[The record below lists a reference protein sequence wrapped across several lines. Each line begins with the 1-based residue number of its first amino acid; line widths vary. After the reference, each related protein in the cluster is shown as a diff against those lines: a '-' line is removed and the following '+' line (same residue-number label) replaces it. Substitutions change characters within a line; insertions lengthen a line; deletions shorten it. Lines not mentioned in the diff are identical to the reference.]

1 MNASPLSRVV
11 RKNLADH
18 AYEQLHS
25 AITEG
30 RLQPGERLSDAALAA
45 QLSIS
50 RAPVREAITRL
61 ETVGLVVSRGR
72 GWSVVDLQDRDLDEI
87 YTFRASLEAF
97 AAERAAQA
105 ATAEDIAFLK
115 SLVTGSAA
123 VFPRE
128 LGIQPPVDM
137 SFHEAV
143 LRVARHDRLARA
155 WRQSL
160 DQVTLV
166 ARMTMRLLSL
176 PEGEV
181 LHRPILDAISEH
193 DAVAAASEARRH
205 VLEVYELLREHRR
218 SVPEPQP

>member
-1 MNASPLSRVV
+1 VV

-72 GWSVVDLQDRDLDEI
+72 GWSVIELRDRDLEEI
-87 YTFRASLEAF
+87 YTYRASLEAF
-97 AAERAAQA
+97 AAERAAQN
-105 ATAEDIAFLK
+105 ATDEDVAFLE

-128 LGIQPPVDM
+128 LRVRPPVDM

-143 LRVARHDRLARA
+143 LHVARHERLARA

-166 ARMTMRLLSL
+166 ARMTMRLLYAKL
-176 PEGEV
+176 PEGDV
-181 LHRPILDAISEH
+181 LHRPILNAIGEH
-193 DAVAAASEARRH
+193 DAVTAASEARRH
-205 VLEVYELLREHRR
+205 VMEVYELLRERR
-218 SVPEPQP
+218 RESQT

>member
-1 MNASPLSRVV
+1 MSATPLSRVV

-72 GWSVVDLQDRDLDEI
+72 GWSVIELRDRDLEEI
-87 YTFRASLEAF
+87 YTYRASLEAF
-97 AAERAAQA
+97 AAERAAQN
-105 ATAEDIAFLK
+105 ATDEDVAFLE

-128 LGIQPPVDM
+128 LGVRPPVDM

-143 LRVARHDRLARA
+143 LHVARHERLARA

-166 ARMTMRLLSL
+166 ARMTMRLLYAKL
-176 PEGEV
+176 PEGDV
-181 LHRPILDAISEH
+181 LHRPILNAIGEH
-193 DAVAAASEARRH
+193 DAVTAASEARRH
-205 VLEVYELLREHRR
+205 VMEVYELLRERR
-218 SVPEPQP
+218 RESQT